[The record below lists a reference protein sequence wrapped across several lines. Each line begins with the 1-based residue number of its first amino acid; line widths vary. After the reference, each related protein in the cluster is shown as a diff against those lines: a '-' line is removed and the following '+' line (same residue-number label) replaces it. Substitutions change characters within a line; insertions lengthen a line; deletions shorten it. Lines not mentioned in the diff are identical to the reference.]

1 MFAQLF
7 AGLPFFGPAAAKEV
21 AVTHMSTGV
30 LGAAAGTLNEIG
42 SDPVPSRGPRS
53 LPKMSAASAIKKGLL
68 ARKDIEEAIRQEMST
83 ERVYDLDID
92 LQVNKSLAMNAK
104 LRIQRER
111 VLQRRVE
118 GYFKGDGE
126 YNNVHQLLINLAKK
140 HLWTPDDHKYEKER
154 NARNDTEAESD
165 W

>member
-1 MFAQLF
+1 M
-7 AGLPFFGPAAAKEV
+7 PANSCSK
-21 AVTHMSTGV
+21 S
-30 LGAAAGTLNEIG
+30 
-42 SDPVPSRGPRS
+42 PGPRS
-53 LPKMSAASAIKKGLL
+53 LPKMSAARAIKLGLL
-68 ARKDIEEAIRQEMST
+68 ARKDIEEAIRQEMGT

-111 VLQRRVE
+111 VLQRRVD

-126 YNNVHQLLINLAKK
+126 YNNVRQMLIGLAKK
-140 HLWTPDDHKYEKER
+140 HLWTPEDHQYEKER
-154 NARNDTEAESD
+154 NARNDTEADSG